1 MVVEECEKSKE
12 PSVFDLVRKYWVE
25 TGEDGSGVAIPAHE
39 LDANQRRVYSHPCCK
54 DAVEDSL
61 ALSFMLKSSW
71 GSPRGAI
78 SCAEC
83 LVKCFAGCPCR
94 EVSLLLGR
102 TLSSLKT
109 ARGGAGVLPAVPG
122 CLEAARCSPSYTL
135 YALMWDV
142 GWKRFAL
149 VTSREMAKI
158 SVLLRAMVSCIVLL

>member
-1 MVVEECEKSKE
+1 MTVLTRPIRQLMVVEECEKSKE

-109 ARGGAGVLPAVPG
+109 ARGVAADVIAAAIPLLAGADCVMFEGGQGCCLPSQAVLRPQG
-122 CLEAARCSPSYTL
+122 AAQATRCMP
-135 YALMWDV
+135 
-142 GWKRFAL
+142 
-149 VTSREMAKI
+149 
-158 SVLLRAMVSCIVLL
+158 